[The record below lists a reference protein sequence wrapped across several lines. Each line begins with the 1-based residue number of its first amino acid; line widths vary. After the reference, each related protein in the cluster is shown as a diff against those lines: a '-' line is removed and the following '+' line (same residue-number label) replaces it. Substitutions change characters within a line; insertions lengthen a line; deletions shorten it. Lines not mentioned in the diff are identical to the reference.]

1 MRRKRS
7 TSRTPASPKPLPA
20 CPQCESG
27 RAVRHLLLGQ
37 WVCLDCKRIFQGR
50 HFSEG
55 DPFLSFKVARKAG
68 VEV

>member
-1 MRRKRS
+1 MRRQKS
-7 TSRTPASPKPLPA
+7 HPKPLPA

-37 WVCLDCKRIFQGR
+37 WVCLDCKRMFLGR
-50 HFSEG
+50 PFSDG
-55 DPFLSFKVARKAG
+55 DPFLSFKVARQAG